1 MQNEC
6 KDCRY
11 FDKQFRDESGL
22 CRVNPPSMITVVTQS
37 GLKLFHGRWPE
48 VKVKDWCGRF
58 TAAEPPAEN
67 GAAMEQ
73 MAEIAGTDSGAGPE
87 ASAIA
92 AITAPLH
99 KTTN

>member
-22 CRVNPPSMITVVTQS
+22 CRVNPPSMITVITQS
-37 GLKLFHGRWPE
+37 GVKLFHGRWPE
-48 VKVKDWCGRF
+48 VKAKDWCGRF

-67 GAAMEQ
+67 GAAEKEPEQ
-73 MAEIAGTDSGAGPE
+73 LITDAELKAGAM
-87 ASAIA
+87 A
-92 AITAPLH
+92 AITAPLQ
-99 KTTN
+99 NASN